1 MRKRTKG
8 GRSWRVA
15 PSDLRPLILAAVI
28 LAWPVTGAAQS
39 AAGLNELTVFAGVSF
54 ASPES
59 TDPDRPVILG
69 GGLGSGFVPGPFLQS
84 VSLDGSA
91 EFGTRYARYLT
102 DTISVGG
109 DFSIAPSHQL
119 TETTGFGCAPGR
131 FCIAGAEPLIFA
143 PEVKRVVRVVAYHY
157 GANVGMDLTQGTL
170 RPSVVAGLG
179 AVTYDS
185 EVRRDTAFALRVG
198 AALVAETGRLAIRLE
213 LLDVIT
219 ADHFVTGQAEHDVHV
234 RVGLGVRW

>member
-1 MRKRTKG
+1 
-8 GRSWRVA
+8 VA
-15 PSDLRPLILAAVI
+15 RA
-28 LAWPVTGAAQS
+28 
-39 AAGLNELTVFAGVSF
+39 
-54 ASPES
+54 
-59 TDPDRPVILG
+59 
-69 GGLGSGFVPGPFLQS
+69 
-84 VSLDGSA
+84 
-91 EFGTRYARYLT
+91 
-102 DTISVGG
+102 
-109 DFSIAPSHQL
+109 
-119 TETTGFGCAPGR
+119 
-131 FCIAGAEPLIFA
+131 
-143 PEVKRVVRVVAYHY
+143 VAYHY
-157 GANVGMDLTQGTL
+157 GANVGIDLTRGTL